1 MNISKEKDTYVPG
14 SNNLNGHSFS
24 SANVEVRGQWD
35 TFEVF
40 KRKKNVK
47 LEFYIY
53 ISFRSEGKIKS
64 FSDVGE
70 LRNVAT
76 NRPAT

>member
-1 MNISKEKDTYVPG
+1 MVIVFHQPMWRSEDNETSSRCLKEK
-14 SNNLNGHSFS
+14 
-24 SANVEVRGQWD
+24 
-35 TFEVF
+35 
-40 KRKKNVK
+40 KKVK